1 MPICQMHHGPGDGHE
16 SDGRKKGKEPE
27 NKEFHESSGSSLVKK
42 DGSALNKG
50 KQQDDLERN
59 DDSEDGFEDDV
70 LSRLPAHYYHPIGG
84 NAHGEAEVSAANCLA
99 LPAPCPVDGCI
110 SSEGEMLNLSL
121 DSNHWNQMMIPFS
134 QVEEVVEAS
143 GVIEIEQVGGG
154 ISQAMKAVVRR
165 R

>member
-1 MPICQMHHGPGDGHE
+1 M
-16 SDGRKKGKEPE
+16 
-27 NKEFHESSGSSLVKK
+27 
-42 DGSALNKG
+42 
-50 KQQDDLERN
+50 
-59 DDSEDGFEDDV
+59 
-70 LSRLPAHYYHPIGG
+70 LPTVWP
-84 NAHGEAEVSAANCLA
+84 CL
-99 LPAPCPVDGCI
+99 LLCPVDGCI

-154 ISQAMKAVVRR
+154 IIQAMKAVVRR